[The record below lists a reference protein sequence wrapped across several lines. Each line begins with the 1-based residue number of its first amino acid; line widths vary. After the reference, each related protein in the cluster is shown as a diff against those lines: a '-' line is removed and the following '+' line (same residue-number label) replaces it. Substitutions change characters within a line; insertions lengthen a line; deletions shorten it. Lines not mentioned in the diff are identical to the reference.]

1 MLDELLSCGEVMLEN
16 KPRKKVPS
24 SLHYAVSFLAF

>member
-1 MLDELLSCGEVMLEN
+1 MLDELLSRSEVMFEN
-16 KPRKKVPS
+16 KSRKKVPG